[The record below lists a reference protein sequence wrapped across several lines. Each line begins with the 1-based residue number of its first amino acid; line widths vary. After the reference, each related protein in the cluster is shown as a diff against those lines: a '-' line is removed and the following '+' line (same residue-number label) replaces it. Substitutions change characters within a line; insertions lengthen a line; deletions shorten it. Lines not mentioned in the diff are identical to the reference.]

1 MKSAAMLA
9 DIGIP
14 LAGTLACQVVGF
26 TLEPLGFVVKRLS
39 RLEGPPRL
47 AAAGVPLSRPLERG
61 KRWMNGWKTR
71 GRQRRGGSRGGG
83 REGKQ
88 QVVPGSRANM

>member
-26 TLEPLGFVVKRLS
+26 TLEPLGFAVKRLS
-39 RLEGPPRL
+39 RLEGP
-47 AAAGVPLSRPLERG
+47 S
-61 KRWMNGWKTR
+61 GWL
-71 GRQRRGGSRGGG
+71 QSDPI
-83 REGKQ
+83 
-88 QVVPGSRANM
+88 V

>member
-26 TLEPLGFVVKRLS
+26 TLEPLGFRCEKTQWAW
-39 RLEGPPRL
+39 GP
-47 AAAGVPLSRPLERG
+47 RG
-61 KRWMNGWKTR
+61 WRQSGSHCLGRW
-71 GRQRRGGSRGGG
+71 RGGNAG
-83 REGKQ
+83 
-88 QVVPGSRANM
+88 